1 MLSEEGLIV
10 MVALVACALVILG
23 ALELISPTRPRRARH
38 RVARLDLAATPP
50 VPALVAT
57 ALTESQRLPIPDV
70 TVPVEEPRGAEVT
83 SLEAPIE
90 RLLRAQ
96 AADDTVESTPD
107 PLELAAPAEESTTV
121 AAATVVEADVVEPPA
136 TVPAAVRSADADE
149 AAAAEARPV
158 SEILAPPARP
168 ARERSKRASTPRR
181 RREVHAETTARAEDE
196 HVPPSYEA
204 SHLASA
210 AVRCVDEREDQAL
223 AALDRAEVYLSSVSE
238 ETLPRHRRRELER
251 RLWWGYTK
259 LGARCVERGRWD
271 EALEPLLR
279 ALAFHEVGPQRHDET
294 RDLLT
299 RALSGMV
306 EGRLALVSSLTEGGD
321 HDGARAVAE
330 MLRAVLDTAVERGLD
345 RAELEE
351 AFSRMDDLLDR
362 VGAGR

>member
-121 AAATVVEADVVEPPA
+121 AAATVVEADVV
-136 TVPAAVRSADADE
+136 AA
-149 AAAAEARPV
+149 
-158 SEILAPPARP
+158 EILAPPARPAPPATRKSETPARP